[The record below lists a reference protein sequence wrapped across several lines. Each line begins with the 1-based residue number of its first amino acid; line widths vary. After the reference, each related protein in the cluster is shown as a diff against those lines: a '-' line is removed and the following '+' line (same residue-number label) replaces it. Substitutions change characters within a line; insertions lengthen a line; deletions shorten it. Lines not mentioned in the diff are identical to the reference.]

1 MKNRFKDTLF
11 ITVGILL
18 LTVALEYFFIPN
30 NIAAGGVSGLAIVIN
45 YYFPFLETSVLV
57 FMMNLVLFIVGF
69 IFIGGGFG
77 WKSIYASLS
86 LSVLMWLTEN
96 LLAPK
101 AITEDL
107 LLAVLFGTLIA
118 ALGMALVFN
127 ANASTGGTD
136 IVAKILNK
144 YFDIDIGKSLLMVDF
159 IITILGAVAFGVD
172 VGLYALLAVIMN
184 GLVID
189 RIIDGFN
196 SVKEIMIISDRW
208 EDISNYIIKN
218 LDRGCTIFEGKG
230 GYTKK
235 NSKLIYTVIGRTEFI
250 KLKGWIREI
259 DPQAFITVNEAY
271 EVLGEGFKSLK

>member
-1 MKNRFKDTLF
+1 MKNRYKDTLF

-57 FMMNLVLFIVGF
+57 FLMNLVLFIVGF

-159 IITILGAVAFGVD
+159 IITILGAVTFGVD

-196 SVKEIMIISDRW
+196 SVKEIIIISDRW
-208 EDISNYIIKN
+208 EEISNYIIKN
-218 LDRGCTIFEGKG
+218 LDRGCTIFEGTG

-235 NSKLIYTVIGRTEFI
+235 NTKLIYTVIGRTEFI
-250 KLKGWIREI
+250 KLKVWIREI